1 MTVVYLDTLFVL
13 NAVMDYLL
21 LLCSARIAGEE
32 LHRLR
37 MGIGAVLGGG
47 YAAAAVIPGMD
58 ILLHPVFKLGVAI
71 LMVVVGL
78 GAGRRL
84 LRQTVIFFAL
94 ACAFGGG
101 VLGICLLGGHGMSL
115 GGGVIYSGMDIKIVL
130 LSAAGCYILFT
141 LGLSRWG
148 RHTGAA
154 GELVQAKVRVFDKEI
169 VFTALLDTGNT
180 LSDPLSGK
188 EVMVADADI
197 VMPILSGV
205 ASIER
210 KELCAPDRVL
220 ERLNTGRWRGRFRL
234 IPYRAVGV
242 ECGLLL
248 ALQPDRVELN
258 GRENGGVLV
267 ALSPTPVS
275 DGGIYRA
282 LVGSTLGKRNG
293 I

>member
-1 MTVVYLDTLFVL
+1 VTVVYLDTLFVL

-47 YAAAAVIPGMD
+47 YAAAAVLPGMD
-58 ILLHPVFKLGVAI
+58 ILMLPVFKLGAAI

-84 LRQTVIFFAL
+84 LRQMIIFFAL

-101 VLGICLLGGHGMSL
+101 VLGISLLGSHGMSL

-141 LGLSRWG
+141 LGLNRWG

-154 GELVQAKVRVFDKEI
+154 GELLQTKVRIFDRE
-169 VFTALLDTGNT
+169 VTFTALLDTGNT

-197 VMPILSGV
+197 IIPVLHGTESV
-205 ASIER
+205 DRE
-210 KELCAPDRVL
+210 ELCAPDRVF
-220 ERLNTGRWRGRFRL
+220 ERLNTGRFRGRIRL

-248 ALQPDRVELN
+248 ALQPDWVELN
-258 GRENGGVLV
+258 GREVSGVLV

-275 DGGIYRA
+275 DGGSYRA

>member
-1 MTVVYLDTLFVL
+1 MTVIYLDTLFVL
-13 NAVMDYLL
+13 NAIMDYLL

-37 MGIGAVLGGG
+37 MGLGAVLGGG
-47 YAAAAVIPGMD
+47 YAAAAVLPGMD
-58 ILLHPVFKLGVAI
+58 VLLQPIFKIGAAI

-78 GAGRRL
+78 GAGHRL

-101 VLGICLLGGHGMSL
+101 VLGVSLLGGQGMSL

-130 LSAAGCYILFT
+130 LSAAGCYLLFT

-148 RHTGAA
+148 RHTAAA
-154 GELVQAKVRVFDKEI
+154 GELVEIKLCIFDRQI
-169 VFTALLDTGNT
+169 SFTALLDTGNT
-180 LSDPLSGK
+180 LCDPLSGK
-188 EVMVADADI
+188 AVMVADADMVI
-197 VMPILSGV
+197 PLLSGV
-205 ASIER
+205 TAFARE
-210 KELCAPDRVL
+210 ELSTPDRVL
-220 ERLNTGRWRGRFRL
+220 ERVNTGRWRGRFRL

-248 ALQPDRVELN
+248 ALQPDRVTLN
-258 GRENGGVLV
+258 GRENRGMLV

-275 DGGIYRA
+275 DGGSYRA
-282 LVGSTLGKRNG
+282 LVGSTSGKRDG

>member
-1 MTVVYLDTLFVL
+1 MTVIYLDTLFAL
-13 NAVMDYLL
+13 NGIMDYLL

-37 MGIGAVLGGG
+37 MGVGAVLGGS
-47 YAAAAVIPGMD
+47 YAAVAVLPGMAFLMRP
-58 ILLHPVFKLGVAI
+58 IFKIGAAI

-78 GAGRRL
+78 GASRRL

-101 VLGICLLGGHGMSL
+101 VLGIGLLGGRGMSL
-115 GGGVIYSGMDIKIVL
+115 GGGVIYSSMDIKIVL
-130 LSAAGCYILFT
+130 LSAAGCYVLFT

-148 RHTGAA
+148 RHTGAS
-154 GELVQAKVRVFDKEI
+154 GELLEAKLHIFDSQI
-169 VFTALLDTGNT
+169 SFTALLDTGNT

-188 EVMVADADI
+188 GVMVADADI
-197 VMPILSGV
+197 VMPLISGTASFKREELS
-205 ASIER
+205 
-210 KELCAPDRVL
+210 APDQVL
-220 ERLNTGRWRGRFRL
+220 ERLNTGQWRGRFRL

-258 GRENGGVLV
+258 GRESRGMLV

-275 DGGIYRA
+275 DGGSYRA
-282 LVGSTLGKRNG
+282 LVGTTLGKRNG
-293 I
+293 V